1 MTYSVVARDPR
12 TGDLG
17 VAVQSHYFS
26 VGSVVTWARSGV
38 GAIAT
43 QSMAE
48 ISYGPLGLDLMA
60 GGKAAPEALESLLKT
75 DSRSDTRQVGI
86 VDSKGNVG
94 AHTGSRCIDFAGH
107 VKGEGFSCQ
116 ANLMSND
123 TIWGAMEKEYR
134 RQEDLQLPERLLAT
148 LEAAEAA
155 GGDARG
161 RQSTAILVVSSKLY
175 PNPWMG
181 RTMELRIEDHP
192 EPLPELK
199 RLLRIRRAYDWAD
212 KGDDFLALGK
222 VEDSLAAFKKAQ
234 DLAPEIEEIR
244 YWVGI
249 TLMGS
254 PSTQPE
260 GLQIVKEIITR
271 YPNWKSVTKSLLE
284 KGYLQKDN
292 PVRQLL

>member
-1 MTYSVVARDPR
+1 M
-12 TGDLG
+12 G

-75 DSRSDTRQVGI
+75 DSRSDTRQVGM
-86 VDSKGNVG
+86 VDAQGNVG

-107 VKGEGFSCQ
+107 VKGDQFSCQ

-134 RQEDLQLPERLLAT
+134 RRENLQLPERLLAT
-148 LEAAEAA
+148 LEAAENA

-161 RQSTAILVVSSKLY
+161 KQSTALLVVSSKLY
-175 PNPWMG
+175 ANPWMG
-181 RTMELRIEDHP
+181 RIMELRIEDSP
-192 EPLPELK
+192 EPLPELN

-212 KGDDFLALGK
+212 KGDEFLALGK
-222 VEDSLAAFKKAQ
+222 VEDSLTAFKKAQ
-234 DLAPEIEEIR
+234 QLAPEIEEIR

-249 TLMGS
+249 GLLGS
-254 PSTQPE
+254 PATQVE
-260 GLQIVKEIITR
+260 GLEIVKEIFSK

-292 PVRQLL
+292 PVGQLL

>member
-1 MTYSVVARDPR
+1 MTYSVVARDPK
-12 TGDLG
+12 TGELG

-26 VGSVVTWARSGV
+26 VGAVVTWARSGV

-60 GGKAAPEALESLLKT
+60 AGKTAPDALQSLLRT
-75 DSRSDTRQVGI
+75 DPRSDTRQVGM
-86 VDSKGNVG
+86 VDSQGNVG
-94 AHTGSRCIDFAGH
+94 VHTGARCIDFAGH
-107 VKGEGFSCQ
+107 VQGDQFSCQ

-123 TIWGAMEKEYR
+123 SIWGAMEREYR
-134 RQEDLQLPERLLAT
+134 RKEDLQLPERLLAT

-161 RQSTAILVVSSKLY
+161 KQSTALLVVSSKPY
-175 PNPWMG
+175 TNPWMG
-181 RTMELRIEDHP
+181 RIMELRIEDHP

-212 KGDDFLALGK
+212 KGDDLISLGK
-222 VEDSLAAFKKAQ
+222 IEESLMAFKKAQ
-234 DLAPEIEEIR
+234 ELAPEIEEIR

-254 PSTQPE
+254 PSTQQQ
-260 GLQIVKEIITR
+260 GMQIVKDIFSNS
-271 YPNWKSVTKSLLE
+271 PNWKSVTRSLLE

-292 PVRQLL
+292 PIRELL